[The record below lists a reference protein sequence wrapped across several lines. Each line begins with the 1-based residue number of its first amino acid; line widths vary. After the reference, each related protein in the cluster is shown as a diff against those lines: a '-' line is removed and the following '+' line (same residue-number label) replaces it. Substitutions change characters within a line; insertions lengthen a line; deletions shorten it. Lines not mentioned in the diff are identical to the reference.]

1 MTFLLEATERKESV
15 KKVRRQGFVPGS
27 IYGPGL
33 DRNIEIQIE
42 EKYVNK
48 FLKNHSIG
56 AKLKVK
62 VNDNEQLCVVKNIQY
77 ELLSNRPIHI
87 EFYASSEDRLVK
99 AKVPIKFKGNENLS
113 KRNLVLNILK
123 DEIELQGILK
133 DLPEFIEVDVST
145 MSDGSV
151 IAMRDIVLP
160 DGIRLLSKEDEAAAS
175 VTIAA

>member
-1 MTFLLEATERKESV
+1 MTFLLEATERKENV

-62 VNDNEQLCVVKNIQY
+62 VNGNEQLCIVKNIQY
-77 ELLSNRPIHI
+77 EHLSNKPIHI

-133 DLPEFIEVDVST
+133 DLPEFIEVDVSS

-160 DGIRLLSKEDEAAAS
+160 EGIRLLSKEDEAAAS